1 MCVQNGCGFI
11 YNPPSKS
18 NMGLFQIIEL
28 VIMGVCGILCGMSLY
43 DLLNSKPGM
52 SEYLILLIVADV
64 FIVAGLTL
72 VLWGLFC
79 GTSGQVR
86 SGIICFVVGSIV
98 FAVYIILFA
107 VKNDG
112 KINIYAVID
121 VVILVLVSYVL
132 WIQAGKI

>member
-1 MCVQNGCGFI
+1 MCVQNGCDFI

-43 DLLNSKPGM
+43 DLLRVDSKM
-52 SEYLILLIVADV
+52 SEYLILCIVADV
-64 FIVAGLTL
+64 FIVVGL
-72 VLWGLFC
+72 VLVIWGLFC

-86 SGIICFVVGSIV
+86 SGIICFVIGSIV
-98 FAVYIILFA
+98 FAVYIILYA
-107 VKNDG
+107 VNNGG

-121 VVILVLVSYVL
+121 VVILIFVSYVL
-132 WIQAGKI
+132 WIQAGRI